1 MGDSDTRAAED
12 PKAAA
17 TDSQRDGQ
25 RDGLWA
31 RLDGLALF
39 RPNFFRQT
47 PFRLT
52 LVFLAV
58 YVFAAGLVFGYIYLA
73 TSTESRAYG
82 NAAIDARLNM
92 LKQIDAQQGH
102 AAVVGRILSDDAPEW
117 VFAKGAFDNSGQILA
132 QNMRARMEGR
142 GLPDAI
148 IQQSLKSVSASNPA
162 TSVNYSPSGN
172 DPQHCCRFQ
181 GRVLR
186 LDDNFY
192 IYIAMDMSWADHGF
206 QQEVNA
212 VIGGGLL
219 VIVLGLFAGT
229 LINQEVS
236 RSVQR
241 VTNVLTQVSEGNLKA
256 RIAVRD
262 SGDEFD
268 ALSLRINQTLDRM
281 EKTMGNLKYAGD
293 AIAHDLRSPLSR
305 LRTKLEVS
313 LLDVEKNLDRT
324 GVADGALARDALAGA
339 LDETDQLLR
348 TFQTVFAISRLQAAG
363 QAPDQKVFS
372 ASDLAVD
379 MAELF
384 EAVAADKGLDFD
396 AEVQPNV
403 HAFGNRDF
411 LAQALANLLDNAI
424 KYTPA
429 GGVTFRLRHTS
440 QNEIEFS
447 VTDTGP
453 GVPEKD
459 RARISER
466 FVRLEN
472 SRTLPGVGLGLSMVE
487 AVAVAHGGR
496 FDVAEG
502 AGTFDGLGPGLRTAL
517 VLPPI
522 V

>member
-1 MGDSDTRAAED
+1 MADPDTGASAS
-12 PKAAA
+12 PGLN
-17 TDSQRDGQ
+17 SP
-25 RDGLWA
+25 GLWS
-31 RLDGLALF
+31 RLDGLGLF

-58 YVFAAGLVFGYIYLA
+58 YVFAAGMVFGYIYLA

-82 NAAIDARLNM
+82 DAAISARLNM
-92 LKQIDAQQGH
+92 YKALDAQSGH
-102 AAVVGRILSDDAPEW
+102 AAVVGRILTDDAPEW
-117 VFAKGAFDNSGQILA
+117 VFAKGAFDGSGQILA

-142 GLPDAI
+142 GLPDAV
-148 IQQSLKSVSASNPA
+148 IQQALKTVSASNP
-162 TSVNYSPSGN
+162 TTTINYFSPSAN

-186 LDDNFY
+186 LDDSFY
-192 IYIAMDMSWADHGF
+192 IYVAMDMSWADHGF

-212 VIGGGLL
+212 VLGGGLL

-241 VTNVLTQVSEGNLKA
+241 VTNVLSQVSEGNLKA
-256 RIAVRD
+256 RIAVRE

-305 LRTKLEVS
+305 LRTRIEVS
-313 LLDVEKNLDRT
+313 LLEVEKKGGDP
-324 GVADGALARDALAGA
+324 VAREALAGA

-363 QAPDQKVFS
+363 QAPDQKLFS
-372 ASDLAVD
+372 ASELAAD
-379 MAELF
+379 FGELF
-384 EAVAADKGLDFD
+384 EAVAADKGLDFE
-396 AEVQPNV
+396 AEIEPEVR
-403 HAFGNRDF
+403 AYGNRDF

-424 KYTPA
+424 KYTPS
-429 GGVTFRLRHTS
+429 GGVTFRLRRTS
-440 QNEIEFS
+440 QAEIEFS

-453 GVPEKD
+453 GVPEQD
-459 RARISER
+459 RARITER

-487 AVAVAHGGR
+487 AVAIAHGGR
-496 FDVAEG
+496 FEVAEG
-502 AGTFDGLGPGLRTAL
+502 PGVYDGKGPGLRTAL
-517 VLPPI
+517 VLPP
-522 V
+522 VG

>member
-1 MGDSDTRAAED
+1 MADIESGGAASSGIE
-12 PKAAA
+12 PGPTQGA
-17 TDSQRDGQ
+17 SS
-25 RDGLWA
+25 GLWS
-31 RLDGLALF
+31 RLDGLGLF

-58 YVFAAGLVFGYIYLA
+58 YVFAAGMVFGYIYLA

-82 NAAIDARLNM
+82 NAAIDLRLNM
-92 LKQIDAQQGH
+92 LKAIDAQQGH
-102 AAVVGRILSDDAPEW
+102 AAVVGKIIADDAPEW
-117 VFAKGAFDNSGQILA
+117 VFAKGAFDGSGQILA

-142 GLPDAI
+142 SLPDAV
-148 IQQSLKSVSASNPA
+148 IQQALKSITAANPA
-162 TSVNYSPSGN
+162 VTVNYFSPSSN

-192 IYIAMDMSWADHGF
+192 IFIAMDMSWADHGF

-241 VTNVLTQVSEGNLKA
+241 VNTVLTQVSEGNLKA
-256 RIAVRD
+256 RISVRE

-305 LRTKLEVS
+305 LRTRIEVS
-313 LLDVEKNLDRT
+313 LLEVEKK
-324 GVADGALARDALAGA
+324 GADPVARDALAGA

-363 QAPDQKVFS
+363 QAPDQKLFS
-372 ASDLAVD
+372 ASELAMD
-379 MAELF
+379 FGELF
-384 EAVAADKGLDFD
+384 EAVAADKGLDFT
-396 AEVQPNV
+396 AEIEPEVR
-403 HAFGNRDF
+403 AFGNRDF

-429 GGVTFRLRHTS
+429 GGVTFRLRRTS
-440 QNEIEFS
+440 QDEIEFS

-459 RARISER
+459 RARITER

-496 FDVAEG
+496 FEVSEG
-502 AGTFDGLGPGLRTAL
+502 PGSFGEIGPGLRTAL
-517 VLPPI
+517 VLPP
-522 V
+522 VA